1 MSIESAQ
8 SPESPERATGA
19 KPSTQATPTAV
30 GDSRRTF
37 VVLVAITFCLL
48 LACVLGATWVFR
60 TFELESRAKEAVD
73 RARFENRKKL
83 VRLDAAVKAFQTST
97 GRLPASIDE
106 LRGPDAARWFGGEPF
121 DALYVDAWGE
131 TFRFERVEGGHRLGT
146 LGRDGAPGG
155 VGLDEDQ
162 TYP

>member
-1 MSIESAQ
+1 MNAPQ
-8 SPESPERATGA
+8 P
-19 KPSTQATPTAV
+19 PTVDA
-30 GDSRRTF
+30 SRRTF
-37 VVLVAITFCLL
+37 VVLIAITFCLL

-60 TFELESRAKEAVD
+60 KFELESRAKEAVD
-73 RARFENRKKL
+73 RARYENRKKL
-83 VRLDAAVKAFQTST
+83 ARLDTAVKAFETAN

-106 LRGPDAARWFGGEPF
+106 LRGPDAAKWFGNEPF

-131 TFRFERVEGGHRLGT
+131 TFRLERVEGGYRLGT
-146 LGRDGAPGG
+146 LGRDGVAGG

>member
-1 MSIESAQ
+1 MN
-8 SPESPERATGA
+8 G
-19 KPSTQATPTAV
+19 KTPPAI

-37 VVLVAITFCLL
+37 VVLVGITFCLL

-60 TFELESRAKEAVD
+60 TFELESRAREAVD
-73 RARFENRKKL
+73 RARYENRKKL
-83 VRLDAAVKAFQTST
+83 ARLDDAVKAFETAT

-131 TFRFERVEGGHRLGT
+131 TFQLERVADGYRLGT
-146 LGRDGAPGG
+146 LGRDGRPGG
-155 VGLDEDQ
+155 EGLDEDQ